1 MDKFE
6 RRRLRL
12 IRIKDELCNEKV
24 SELAK
29 RLGKDE
35 GTYVHR
41 LLYPEGKA
49 NKKNIGDD
57 YVQLVL
63 EKFGID
69 LDELS
74 PHKIKAAA
82 TAESEDE
89 MFYQWVS
96 LEESRLISNLRTA
109 NENGRQ
115 LIIQTA
121 GSVEKIISPAS
132 AGNKV

>member
-12 IRIKDELCNEKV
+12 IRIKDELCNGNV
-24 SELAK
+24 AELARK
-29 RLGKDE
+29 LEKPE

-41 LLYPEGKA
+41 MLYPEGKA
-49 NKKNIGDD
+49 GKKNIGDE
-57 YVQLVL
+57 YIELVL

-74 PHKIKAAA
+74 PHNVKARAS
-82 TAESEDE
+82 AEANEE
-89 MFYQWVS
+89 MFYQWIS
-96 LEESRLISNLRTA
+96 LEESRLITDFRTT

-115 LIIQTA
+115 VILQTA
-121 GSVEKIISPAS
+121 GSLEKVISPAAS
-132 AGNKV
+132 ANKG

>member
-12 IRIKDELCNEKV
+12 LRIKNELCNRKV
-24 SELAK
+24 AELAK
-29 RLGKDE
+29 RLGKEE

-41 LLYPEGKA
+41 LLYPEGKP

-69 LDELS
+69 LDEGS
-74 PHKIKAAA
+74 PHKVKAAA
-82 TAESEDE
+82 NAVNKEE

-96 LEESRLISNLRTA
+96 LEESRLISNLRTVDDRDRRA
-109 NENGRQ
+109 
-115 LIIQTA
+115 IIA
-121 GSVEKIISPAS
+121 LAEGAKKIIRPQSTTQ
-132 AGNKV
+132 